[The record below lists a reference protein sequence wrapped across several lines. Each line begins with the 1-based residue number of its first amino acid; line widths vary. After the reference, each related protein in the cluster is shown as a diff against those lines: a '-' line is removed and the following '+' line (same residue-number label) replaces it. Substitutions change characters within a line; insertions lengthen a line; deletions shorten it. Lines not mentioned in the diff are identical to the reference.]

1 MKKRLLRTLSC
12 FLLLLGFCSTV
23 NAQSLYWVG
32 DGGSWNDDS
41 HWSATSG
48 GSGGA
53 GVPATTNA
61 AIFDANSFSTA
72 GQTVTLTAGAI
83 CSSINWT
90 GVTNNPTLDLA
101 ANLTISGT
109 SAIFADGMSVSGS
122 AGLIFTSASNTT
134 LTLSNTAK
142 TFG

>member
-1 MKKRLLRTLSC
+1 MSKQLLYRLAITSILWMITIAY
-12 FLLLLGFCSTV
+12 T

-61 AIFDANSFSTA
+61 AIFD
-72 GQTVTLTAGAI
+72 
-83 CSSINWT
+83 
-90 GVTNNPTLDLA
+90 
-101 ANLTISGT
+101 
-109 SAIFADGMSVSGS
+109 
-122 AGLIFTSASNTT
+122 
-134 LTLSNTAK
+134 
-142 TFG
+142 